1 MRRLQQVRWFLLA
14 LLLSLVPASSYAGVF
29 ISVGFAPPVLPVYV
43 QPPCPEPGL
52 MWAPGYWAYGD
63 DGYYWVP
70 GAWVPAPYI
79 GALWTPPYWGWDGG
93 LYVFHPGY
101 WGPEVGYYGGVNY
114 GFGYLGVGFVGGMWR
129 DHDFYYNRAA
139 WRVDEHR
146 IHEYYEDRRD
156 WDRHWVERDSRTS
169 YSGGPGGIRH
179 DPDQR
184 ERMAMRDQHIER
196 TSYQEQHQREA
207 MNNRNAYAR
216 FNGGRPANVVANRP
230 LPPEQHPAPQSF
242 RQGQQ
247 NSFGNRPG
255 GHNDPAMQNRQMQQ
269 QGPGYQNRQQANQG
283 YQNQQMQRA
292 NPGYQ
297 PRSDQ
302 QQGQGY
308 QNRQQVDPGY
318 QNRQMQRANPGNQ
331 PRSYQQQGQVNQ
343 NRQVQPYRP
352 EPQVQQRNN
361 QGFENRQ
368 MQQRQMQQNRPEP
381 QFQQRGNQ
389 GFQDRQ
395 MQPSRQPAPQNR
407 QAPAP
412 KDEGKPGP
420 RGR

>member
-1 MRRLQQVRWFLLA
+1 MRRLQQIRWIFLA
-14 LLLSLVPASSYAGVF
+14 LVLALVPASSYAGVF

-52 MWAPGYWAYGD
+52 MWTPGYWAYGD

-101 WGPEVGYYGGVNY
+101 WGPQVGYYGGVNY

-139 WRVDEHR
+139 WRVDDRR
-146 IHEYYEDRRD
+146 IHDYYEDRHD
-156 WDRHWVERDSRTS
+156 WDRHWVERDSRIS

-196 TSYQEQHQREA
+196 TSFQEQHQREA

-230 LPPEQHPAPQSF
+230 LPAEQHPAPQSF

-247 NSFGNRPG
+247 NSFGNRAGASTNPG
-255 GHNDPAMQNRQMQQ
+255 AQPRSMQQ
-269 QGPGYQNRQQANQG
+269 RGQGYQDWQSGNQG
-283 YQNQQMQRA
+283 VQNQQMQRGNQA
-292 NPGYQ
+292 NQNREMQRVNPGYQ
-297 PRSDQ
+297 PRPYQ

-308 QNRQQVDPGY
+308 QNRQMQEA
-318 QNRQMQRANPGNQ
+318 NRPQ
-331 PRSYQQQGQVNQ
+331 PQF
-343 NRQVQPYRP
+343 
-352 EPQVQQRNN
+352 QQRNN
-361 QGFENRQ
+361 QGFQN
-368 MQQRQMQQNRPEP
+368 RQMQQNRPEP

-389 GFQDRQ
+389 GYQNRQ

-412 KDEGKPGP
+412 KDEGRPGP